1 MRYLILIAL
10 LLAATAALAKK
21 EETLAELKQQAEAAR
36 EGKQVELLLK
46 IAEIQ
51 LHATDAAYTAG
62 NADQAQQ
69 NLRDVVSYA
78 SRAAQVAMDTGKKMK
93 QAEISVRKISARL
106 QDIARGLSF
115 DDRAPVNAAVDSLEK
130 SRTDLL
136 ARMFRK

>member
-1 MRYLILIAL
+1 MRYLLLIAL

-21 EETLAELKQQAEAAR
+21 EETLADLKQQAEAAR

-46 IAEIQ
+46 IAQ
-51 LHATDAAYTAG
+51 LQLQATDADYTAG
-62 NADQAQQ
+62 NTDQAQQ
-69 NLRDVVSYA
+69 DLRDVVSYA

-93 QAEISVRKISARL
+93 QAEINVRKISARL

-115 DDRAPVNAAVDSLEK
+115 DDRAPVNAAVDALEK
-130 SRTDLL
+130 ARTDLL

>member
-1 MRYLILIAL
+1 MRNLVLIAL

-21 EETLAELKQQAEAAR
+21 EESLAELKQQAESAR

-46 IAEIQ
+46 IAQMQ
-51 LHATDAAYTAG
+51 LQATDAAYTAG
-62 NADQAQQ
+62 NTDQAQQ

-78 SRAAQVAMDTGKKMK
+78 SRAAQVAIDTGKKMK
-93 QAEISVRKISARL
+93 QAEINVRKISARL
-106 QDIARGLSF
+106 QDIARSLSF
-115 DDRAPVNAAVDSLEK
+115 DDRAPVNAAVDTLEK

>member
-1 MRYLILIAL
+1 MRNLVLIAL

-21 EETLAELKQQAEAAR
+21 EESLAELKQQAESAR

-46 IAEIQ
+46 IAQMQ
-51 LHATDAAYTAG
+51 LQATDAAYTAG
-62 NADQAQQ
+62 NTDQAQQ

-78 SRAAQVAMDTGKKMK
+78 SRAAQVAIDTGKKMK
-93 QAEISVRKISARL
+93 QAEINVRKISARL
-106 QDIARGLSF
+106 QDIARSLSF
-115 DDRAPVNAAVDSLEK
+115 DDRAPVNTAVDTLEK